1 MIKTEQQYKEA
12 RRKCQEGS
20 EQLQNQIQG
29 LQDRGYEDDE
39 IHCLTAGTARML
51 DESCQSVE
59 LYRRLKAK
67 DPSAL
72 GELPLNRQLIGL
84 RIFLGLSQSKLAER
98 MGVPRS
104 EVVRGE
110 KDEYRDLTLQRYREV
125 LEAMGL
131 RTVPTYVQ
139 GDWQDAVSWREQLL
153 QLALVKPDSIM
164 IG

>member
-12 RRKCQEGS
+12 RRKCQEGRQ
-20 EQLQNQIQG
+20 QLHNQIQG
-29 LQDRGYEDDE
+29 MQDRGYEDDE
-39 IHCLTAGTARML
+39 IHCLTACTARML
-51 DESCQSVE
+51 DESCQSAE

-72 GELPLNRQLIGL
+72 GELPWNRQLIGL
-84 RIFLGLSQSKLAER
+84 RIFVGLSQSKLAER
-98 MGVPRS
+98 LGVPRS
-104 EVVRGE
+104 EVVREE
-110 KDEYRDLTLQRYREV
+110 KDEYRDLTLQRYGQV

-139 GDWQDAVSWREQLL
+139 GNWQDAVSWREQLL
-153 QLALVKPDSIM
+153 QLAAVKPDAIL